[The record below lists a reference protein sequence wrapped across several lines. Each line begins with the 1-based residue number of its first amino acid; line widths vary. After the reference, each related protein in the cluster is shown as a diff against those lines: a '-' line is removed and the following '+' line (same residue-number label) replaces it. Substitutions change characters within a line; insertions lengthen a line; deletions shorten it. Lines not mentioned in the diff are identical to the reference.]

1 MPCSTH
7 DTENRVKRLTLLIAP
22 LLLICLTTS
31 AGAAALNARKPAK
44 GDKCPVC
51 GMFVAKYPDFAAQ
64 VQFRNGNVLHFDGAK
79 DFFKY
84 YQNISR
90 YTPGRKQGDIAA
102 ILVTSYYSLSPI
114 DAQTAWYV
122 TGSDVFGPMGRELV
136 PFEKEAEARE
146 FLKDHKGKSLL
157 RFRDVT
163 PAIVKE
169 LD

>member
-1 MPCSTH
+1 M
-7 DTENRVKRLTLLIAP
+7 VKRLSPLITSLLLTLLMIAADA
-22 LLLICLTTS
+22 
-31 AGAAALNARKPAK
+31 AGLNARKPAK

-64 VQFRNGNVLHFDGAK
+64 VQFRSGNVLHFDGAK
-79 DFFKY
+79 DFFRY

-90 YTPGRKQGDIAA
+90 YTPGRKPGDIAA
-102 ILVTSYYSLSPI
+102 LFVTGYYSLTPI
-114 DAQTAWYV
+114 DALAAWYV
-122 TGSDVFGPMGRELV
+122 TGSDVFGPMGKELV

-146 FLKDHKGKSLL
+146 FMRDHKGKKML